1 MSAIPP
7 ETRRP
12 PRAAGGVPPV
22 PGTPFVPPR
31 GRREDVVDE
40 VARTSFFEQ
49 ALRWRREGLAVLPDP
64 SGGLE
69 LLDIE
74 ES

>member
-1 MSAIPP
+1 M
-7 ETRRP
+7 
-12 PRAAGGVPPV
+12 
-22 PGTPFVPPR
+22 
-31 GRREDVVDE
+31 VDE